1 MNIVYFY
8 TLVLIFFIY
17 SILGWITEVILKY
30 FQYNR
35 FINRGFLIGPYCPIY
50 GTGAVAV
57 TVLSNL
63 LKDYD
68 SSYGTVFLISFFA
81 CGLIEYIV
89 GYVLEKRFHARW
101 WDYSYKPMNIHGRVW
116 IGNLIL
122 FGIGGVFIVK
132 IFNPH
137 ILSYIDTISIS
148 AMKAISITIIIVMAS
163 DYIVSHFIIALLK
176 EGVESS
182 KQDKSEEI
190 AKEVRFLLENKS
202 VFHKRIIDAYPELV
216 FRTERVKE
224 RIEKIKEESEYIR
237 EMANKKIEEISDIME
252 ERHETLSKNLVTTRN
267 LQKSI
272 IEIQDEIIKNLTV
285 DGNLN
290 EENKE
295 LFDKLEEKKK
305 ILEQRELLLK
315 KAKEDLGAY

>member
-1 MNIVYFY
+1 MNIIYFY

-17 SILGWITEVILKY
+17 SILGWIMEVILKY

-57 TVLSNL
+57 TVISNI

-68 SSYGTVFLISFFA
+68 TSFGTIFLISFFA
-81 CGLIEYIV
+81 CGIIEYIV

-101 WDYSYKPMNIHGRVW
+101 WDYSQKPMNLNGRVW

-122 FGIGGVFIVK
+122 FGIGGVFIEK
-132 IFNPH
+132 IFNPY
-137 ILSYIDTISIS
+137 ILSFINTFSLSALKTIS
-148 AMKAISITIIIVMAS
+148 MTIIIIMAS
-163 DYIVSHFIIALLK
+163 NYIVSHFIIALLK

-182 KQDKSEEI
+182 EKDKSEEI

-216 FRTERVKE
+216 FRTEKVKA

-237 EMANKKIEEISDIME
+237 ELANEKIEEISDIME
-252 ERHETLSKNLVTTRN
+252 ERHENISKNLVTTRN

-272 IEIQDEIIKNLTV
+272 IKIQDEIIKNLIAT
-285 DGNLN
+285 GELS
-290 EENKE
+290 EE
-295 LFDKLEEKKK
+295 DKKLLSQLEEKKK

-315 KAKEDLGAY
+315 KAKEDLKTY